1 MSDCK
6 HERFQC
12 SCAVTRISD
21 EQDPEKIIGYATDI
35 KVHCIDCGQPF
46 EWIGIPMGLSMF
58 EPMVSAD
65 GLELRAP
72 MRPSGLPIEK
82 IEGKIYN

>member
-12 SCAVTRISD
+12 SCAVTRL
-21 EQDPEKIIGYATDI
+21 QDTKEPEKITGYTTDI
-35 KVHCIDCGQPF
+35 KVHCMDCGIPF
-46 EWIGIPMGLSMF
+46 EWIGVSMGVSPL

-65 GLELRAP
+65 GTELRAP
-72 MRPSGLPIEK
+72 IRPSNAPIEK